1 MRLKIFLD
9 IQSYECLIEH
19 ISREAPGR
27 VAINAAVLLGNTRVV
42 DCDDTEARDLLV
54 GARNHCP
61 GAVRR
66 IIEAMLIAGLTP

>member
-42 DCDDTEARDLLV
+42 DCDDTKLAIFWLARGTIV
-54 GARNHCP
+54 P
-61 GAVRR
+61 VPF
-66 IIEAMLIAGLTP
+66 AGLSKQCSSLG